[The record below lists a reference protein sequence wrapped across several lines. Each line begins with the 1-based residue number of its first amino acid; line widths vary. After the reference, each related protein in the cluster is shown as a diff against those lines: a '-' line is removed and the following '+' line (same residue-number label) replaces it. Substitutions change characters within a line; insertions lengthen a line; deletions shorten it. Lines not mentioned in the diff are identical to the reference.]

1 MVPLGVRTAAFFG
14 VPMVVATSA
23 SAEEKKKAA
32 PPQSRQSRV
41 MFAIGKRTR
50 RGHAAWS
57 QIDPKATLGRSALLT
72 SVRTFGSARS
82 GPLADLDD
90 GVSVAGQHARA
101 CDQSM
106 FSMRSRAF
114 AHPPQ
119 RSRGRPDSAGN
130 VKKADLLRV
139 RVVERMNRLGG
150 RLQQDRATLFRKIRL
165 SFRR

>member
-23 SAEEKKKAA
+23 SAEEKKKAV

-90 GVSVAGQHARA
+90 GGFRR
-101 CDQSM
+101 
-106 FSMRSRAF
+106 RSTRT
-114 AHPPQ
+114 
-119 RSRGRPDSAGN
+119 
-130 VKKADLLRV
+130 RV
-139 RVVERMNRLGG
+139 RPIDVLN
-150 RLQQDRATLFRKIRL
+150 AL
-165 SFRR
+165 SGFCSSAAAQSRPARFSR

>member
-1 MVPLGVRTAAFFG
+1 MPY
-14 VPMVVATSA
+14 
-23 SAEEKKKAA
+23 A
-32 PPQSRQSRV
+32 P
-41 MFAIGKRTR
+41 AIGVESPCGLLFISGATPSPLYHKRPHVIDEQAR
-50 RGHAAWS
+50 YCGHAAWS

-90 GVSVAGQHARA
+90 GGFRRRSTRTSVRPIDVLNALSGFCSSAAR
-101 CDQSM
+101 C
-106 FSMRSRAF
+106 
-114 AHPPQ
+114 
-119 RSRGRPDSAGN
+119 GRPDSAGN

-150 RLQQDRATLFRKIRL
+150 RLQQDRAALIRKIRL